1 MLQEYY
7 TENYK
12 NTIIKIGQDFRRSI
26 DYIESRKDFNFNN
39 LSYFGGS
46 WGSTTSN
53 YLLAIDDRIKAAV
66 LCVGGLMMQKS
77 KKEVEAHYY
86 IRRIKT
92 PILHIV
98 GKEDGI
104 FGFEESYKPWK
115 ELIGTPK
122 NKLKLISSRGDR
134 DLIGSIKGKQN
145 IEIIYL
151 HAREIIEQLAGK
163 SLDLGFSGLDLLKE
177 SEINIQNNIKVFKKY
192 PYGQATLVVAIP
204 TDFIDIFSMADLEEV
219 AFEFKDK
226 KKKRLRVATKYP
238 NLTREFFYSKGVT
251 QFSIVKSIGS
261 TEIAPYTGSSEVITD
276 ITSTGST
283 LAANNLRIIT
293 DGYILKSELC
303 MMVAKSS
310 LQNKKLQRLAK
321 LLSTK
326 Y

>member
-1 MLQEYY
+1 MKDL
-7 TENYK
+7 
-12 NTIIKIGQDFRRSI
+12 IKIGIPSKGRL
-26 DYIESRKDFNFNN
+26 RKD
-39 LSYFGGS
+39 
-46 WGSTTSN
+46 
-53 YLLAIDDRIKAAV
+53 V
-66 LCVGGLMMQKS
+66 LN
-77 KKEVEAHYY
+77 
-86 IRRIKT
+86 
-92 PILHIV
+92 
-98 GKEDGI
+98 I
-104 FGFEESYKPWK
+104 FK
-115 ELIGTPK
+115 K

-134 DLIGSIKGKQN
+134 DLIGSIKGKKN

-238 NLTREFFYSKGVT
+238 NLTRDFFYSKGVT

-283 LAANNLRIIT
+283 LAANNLRIIN

-303 MMVAKSS
+303 MMVSKSS